1 MFGLFKKKKKELSL
15 VDLEGNPLNVG
26 DKVES
31 LRYDLGECVLEAP
44 EAGPGI
50 DYVSIAS
57 GQRVSWVRMI
67 DAATER
73 QKVKLSE

>member
-1 MFGLFKKKKKELSL
+1 MFGLFKKKKKALSL
-15 VDLEGNPLNVG
+15 VDLAGNPLKVG

-31 LRYDLGECVLEAP
+31 LRYDLGECVLEEP
-44 EAGPGI
+44 EAGLGI
-50 DYVSIAS
+50 DYVSTAS

-73 QKVKLSE
+73 QKVKLIE